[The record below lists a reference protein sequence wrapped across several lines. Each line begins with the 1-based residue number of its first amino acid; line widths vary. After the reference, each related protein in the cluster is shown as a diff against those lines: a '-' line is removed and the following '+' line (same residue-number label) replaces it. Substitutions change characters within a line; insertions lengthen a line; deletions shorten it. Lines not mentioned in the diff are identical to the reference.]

1 MVTSAMQA
9 IDRLVSDGR
18 LGAVVTII
26 DGPDIGSFAVIDGAS
41 GSREIDAT
49 WLDEPLMADVVA
61 LMAREE
67 SLAITHGDR
76 RLFVDVVAPP
86 PTMLIFGAGHVAQML
101 VPMAQSAGFRVVV
114 SDARSD
120 WITQERFPGIDGRV
134 VGWPDRVLDT
144 HPLDARTFIVLLSH
158 DRRFED
164 PVFSA
169 VRDAHVAYIGA
180 MGSRRTHAGRL
191 ERLASEGWTPEQLGR
206 IHGPIGLDLGAKTP
220 AETAVSIM
228 AEVIL
233 VRRTGG

>member
-1 MVTSAMQA
+1 MVTSSLQA

-18 LGAVVTII
+18 RGAVVTII

-49 WLDEPLMADVVA
+49 WLDDPLMADVVA

-101 VPMAQSAGFRVVV
+101 APMAQSAGFRVVV

-120 WITQERFPGIDGRV
+120 WITHERFPGIDRRSTPKLEPQCRPAGFRLIV
-134 VGWPDRVLDT
+134 PGPPAPHRPGEPDTEPPRSSRLLR
-144 HPLDARTFIVLLSH
+144 PLGPFH
-158 DRRFED
+158 Q
-164 PVFSA
+164 PW
-169 VRDAHVAYIGA
+169 
-180 MGSRRTHAGRL
+180 RRT
-191 ERLASEGWTPEQLGR
+191 E
-206 IHGPIGLDLGAKTP
+206 
-220 AETAVSIM
+220 
-228 AEVIL
+228 
-233 VRRTGG
+233 